1 MTNKHPY
8 EKTHPRK
15 REWVVET
22 IAWGPEG
29 GLPAIVNCARE
40 RKPVSGALSQIPILK
55 FTPLLFSAQLN
66 MSNPQRTSLPKRK
79 KTLPLTR

>member
-29 GLPAIVNCARE
+29 VLRAIVNCARE
-40 RKPVSGALSQIPILK
+40 RKPVSGVLSQTPILNS
-55 FTPLLFSAQLN
+55 PLCYFLLS
-66 MSNPQRTSLPKRK
+66 
-79 KTLPLTR
+79 

>member
-29 GLPAIVNCARE
+29 VLRAIVNCALG
-40 RKPVSGALSQIPILK
+40 RKPVKLRPMVQTSIWSPITDPDSK
-55 FTPLLFSAQLN
+55 FAPL
-66 MSNPQRTSLPKRK
+66 
-79 KTLPLTR
+79 